1 MGFGQFLRIIKA
13 MYKSDNIL
21 KYHDRKKNLKQ
32 VRSENYNKNH
42 FINKKLNSNNLIYVL
57 FNYKLYFILDSF
69 MRYVW
74 AVKNW
79 YLLEFVM
86 IDPLF
91 SIIVP
96 VYNSCDSLSR
106 CIRHIVNQD
115 FKNYELL
122 LIDDGSTDD
131 SGAICDEY
139 ALKCDRVNVF
149 HKQNGGV
156 STARNME

>member
-1 MGFGQFLRIIKA
+1 MSNGKGEILCMGFGQILRIIKA

-74 AVKNW
+74 AVKN
-79 YLLEFVM
+79 
-86 IDPLF
+86 
-91 SIIVP
+91 
-96 VYNSCDSLSR
+96 
-106 CIRHIVNQD
+106 
-115 FKNYELL
+115 
-122 LIDDGSTDD
+122 
-131 SGAICDEY
+131 
-139 ALKCDRVNVF
+139 
-149 HKQNGGV
+149 
-156 STARNME
+156 

>member
-74 AVKNW
+74 AVKN
-79 YLLEFVM
+79 
-86 IDPLF
+86 
-91 SIIVP
+91 
-96 VYNSCDSLSR
+96 
-106 CIRHIVNQD
+106 
-115 FKNYELL
+115 
-122 LIDDGSTDD
+122 
-131 SGAICDEY
+131 
-139 ALKCDRVNVF
+139 
-149 HKQNGGV
+149 
-156 STARNME
+156 

>member
-1 MGFGQFLRIIKA
+1 MGFGQILRIIKA

-74 AVKNW
+74 AVMN
-79 YLLEFVM
+79 
-86 IDPLF
+86 
-91 SIIVP
+91 
-96 VYNSCDSLSR
+96 
-106 CIRHIVNQD
+106 
-115 FKNYELL
+115 
-122 LIDDGSTDD
+122 
-131 SGAICDEY
+131 
-139 ALKCDRVNVF
+139 
-149 HKQNGGV
+149 
-156 STARNME
+156 